1 MFAELGG
8 WSRAD
13 GSRGTGKWREGMGR
27 LLAETVG
34 DALSVDPDRLS
45 RKGRGD
51 ARTAFAR
58 HVAIYLACT
67 RFGLSFTEA
76 GRLFGRD
83 RTTAAYACRRIEEER
98 DEACT
103 DQFVDQLDRSIGS
116 QLCGAMDRE
125 LPA

>member
-1 MFAELGG
+1 MFAELDG
-8 WSRAD
+8 WSRAG
-13 GSRGTGKWREGMGR
+13 GSGGNGNRREGLGR

-34 DALSVDPDRLS
+34 DALRVDPDQLS

-98 DEACT
+98 DEAST
-103 DQFVDQLDRSIGS
+103 DQFVDQLDRSIGW
-116 QLCGAMDRE
+116 QLHRPADRE
-125 LPA
+125 VAA

>member
-1 MFAELGG
+1 MFAELDG
-8 WSRAD
+8 WSR
-13 GSRGTGKWREGMGR
+13 GSGSGGKGNGREGLGR

-34 DALSVDPDRLS
+34 DALRVDPDRLS

-98 DEACT
+98 DEAST
-103 DQFVDQLDRSIGS
+103 DRFVDQLDRSIGW
-116 QLCGAMDRE
+116 QLLRPADRE
-125 LPA
+125 VAA